1 MRSVAVPGRSLVQP
15 IPDVEAPRLGEFVV
29 VDQIDVSPKRHDG
42 QPCCMKVSDEASNFV
57 LIHHC
62 HGDLCYSCAFPSNQY
77 GLRFVHRSLM
87 NEKSRGMC
95 SEVWAVAASMLQLR
109 MSSDQFLWLR
119 VNDNEL
125 GQDVEAIS
133 KRYGT
138 RVIEGSPRQL
148 DDNCMLMINHGAVF
162 KACIKSL
169 D

>member
-1 MRSVAVPGRSLVQP
+1 
-15 IPDVEAPRLGEFVV
+15 
-29 VDQIDVSPKRHDG
+29 
-42 QPCCMKVSDEASNFV
+42 
-57 LIHHC
+57 
-62 HGDLCYSCAFPSNQY
+62 
-77 GLRFVHRSLM
+77 
-87 NEKSRGMC
+87 MC

-125 GQDVEAIS
+125 GQDIEAIS
-133 KRYGT
+133 KRYGA

-162 KACIKSL
+162 QACIKSL